1 MSLTVNRYFHEFSQE
16 EYPRWAV
23 ALSVVGTSELK
34 KTNKDYTKICAILIS
49 ENHKVLKLQNVENS
63 LGSECCI
70 RAWMFTCSG
79 WVGKSATSH
88 TCLVKPLAIC
98 DLKYTIE
105 FFKKTNNK
113 PNVFLEFMYSI
124 FPPYPKAS
132 FLSFPFSY
140 RSKGKLT
147 FWQHSYWVIG
157 KGINSKVF
165 FNSWADLWK
174 S

>member
-1 MSLTVNRYFHEFSQE
+1 MLH
-16 EYPRWAV
+16 
-23 ALSVVGTSELK
+23 
-34 KTNKDYTKICAILIS
+34 
-49 ENHKVLKLQNVENS
+49 
-63 LGSECCI
+63 
-70 RAWMFTCSG
+70 AWMLACSG

-132 FLSFPFSY
+132 FLSFPY

-147 FWQHSYWVIG
+147 FWQHSY
-157 KGINSKVF
+157 
-165 FNSWADLWK
+165 
-174 S
+174 